1 MKNLMKSLNNV
12 LMRILAVFAASGLSV
27 IGAGAIAGVDTLTA
41 VTVAGLTAVAAVVE
55 KLARAFMDDGK
66 LTLDEI
72 NAAFSTVDKGA
83 KTAADIEVEQRQAA
97 DKVIAAGLIA
107 VPAVAAIEEVT
118 EEEVV
123 EEEQR
128 PEDYNQSL
136 VEQKPP
142 PLKERPKELK
152 TR

>member
-12 LMRILAVFAASGLSV
+12 LMRIVAVFAASGLSV

-66 LTLDEI
+66 LSLDEI

-83 KTAADIEVEQRQAA
+83 KTVADVEVESRQAA
-97 DKVIAAGLIA
+97 DRKPKAASA
-107 VPAVAAIEEVT
+107 KEDDP
-118 EEEVV
+118 
-123 EEEQR
+123 
-128 PEDYNQSL
+128 DYN
-136 VEQKPP
+136 
-142 PLKERPKELK
+142 
-152 TR
+152 

>member
-1 MKNLMKSLNNV
+1 MNSLMKSLNNV
-12 LMRILAVFAASGLSV
+12 LMRIVAVFAASGLSV

-66 LTLDEI
+66 LSLDEI

-83 KTAADIEVEQRQAA
+83 KTVADAEVETRQAA

-107 VPAVAAIEEVT
+107 VPAVAAVEAVAEEVT
-118 EEEVV
+118 DPTTE
-123 EEEQR
+123 
-128 PEDYNQSL
+128 EDYN
-136 VEQKPP
+136 
-142 PLKERPKELK
+142 
-152 TR
+152 